1 MPDNQPTNRIT
12 MRDLYD
18 KQVAIEA
25 LMQQVLLKL
34 SEFSTG
40 DIMKDRNT
48 VDKSNPYWDEDKQ
61 AYSRKHY
68 LENHP
73 IEKGEK

>member
-1 MPDNQPTNRIT
+1 MPDEKPTNKIT

-34 SEFSTG
+34 SEFSTNG
-40 DIMKDRNT
+40 IMKDRNT

-68 LENHP
+68 LEIHP